1 MPSRIVQHL
10 SRLACGALC
19 SVLAAGASQAGGL
32 YVGEFA
38 TPSTGTANAG
48 AAALGR
54 DASTALHNPAAMTRL
69 DGHQAMVGLAPGFS
83 VIEFDPNSGSAAG
96 GGDGGNQG
104 GFIPLFSSHYVH
116 ALNDRVSLGLGAFSI
131 SGAVLSPNNG
141 WAGRNQ
147 MTNLSLLTLSVQP
160 SIAVE
165 LTDWLSVGGGPLIVY
180 GVLDWDLSPALPG
193 PPGAEGRLK
202 LEDLDDVDVT
212 GFYSLFIEPT
222 DTLRFG
228 LVFQDELELDLK
240 GRIKGGGGA
249 LGANLD
255 LKLPLAQRLLLSG
268 YWQATERLA
277 VLFNVGW
284 EDWSTLD
291 KTTVTI
297 SGTTQSVTLAF
308 QDTLKVGGGFEYRL
322 RDDLL
327 LQTGVSYDSSALKN
341 KHRTVALP
349 IDRQI
354 RFGIGTIWDY
364 SDSLSIAFNF
374 QFVDLGNS
382 KVRTPVVR
390 GSYDRNQLFFFGV
403 MLNWKNL
410 PWKDW
415 GKLPDLGA

>member
-1 MPSRIVQHL
+1 VSH
-10 SRLACGALC
+10 
-19 SVLAAGASQAGGL
+19 AGGL

-69 DGHQAMVGLAPGFS
+69 DEHQVMLGLAPGFS
-83 VIEFDPNSGSAAG
+83 VAEFDPTSGSPAG
-96 GGDGGNQG
+96 TNDGGNQG

-116 ALNDRVSLGLGAFSI
+116 SLNDRVKLGVGAFSI
-131 SGAVLSPNNG
+131 SGAALDPSNG

-147 MTNLSLLTLSVQP
+147 MTSIDLLTLSVQP

-165 LTDWLSVGGGPLIVY
+165 LTDWLSFGGGPLIVY
-180 GVLDWDLSPALPG
+180 GRLDWDLSPALPT
-193 PPGAEGRLK
+193 PPGGEGRLK
-202 LEDLDDVDVT
+202 LKDLDDVDVT
-212 GFYSLFIEPT
+212 GLYSVFIEPT
-222 DTLRFG
+222 DSLRFG
-228 LVFQDELELDLK
+228 LTFQDDLELNLK
-240 GRIKGGGGA
+240 GRIKGAVITGA
-249 LGANLD
+249 SLD
-255 LKLPLAQRLLLSG
+255 LKLPLAQRFQLSG

-277 VLFNVGW
+277 LLFNFDW

-291 KTTVTI
+291 KTAVAIAGTSQTI
-297 SGTTQSVTLAF
+297 TLGF
-308 QDTLKVGGGFEYRL
+308 EDTFKVGGGVEYRL

-327 LQTGVSYDSSALKN
+327 LQTGVSYDTSALKN

-354 RFGIGTIWDY
+354 RWGIGTIWDY

-374 QFVDLGNS
+374 EFADLGDAN
-382 KVRTPVVR
+382 VRQNTVR
-390 GSYDRNQLFFFGV
+390 GNYDQNQLFLFGV
-403 MLNWKNL
+403 MLNWKNV

-415 GKLPDLGA
+415 GKLPDLGN